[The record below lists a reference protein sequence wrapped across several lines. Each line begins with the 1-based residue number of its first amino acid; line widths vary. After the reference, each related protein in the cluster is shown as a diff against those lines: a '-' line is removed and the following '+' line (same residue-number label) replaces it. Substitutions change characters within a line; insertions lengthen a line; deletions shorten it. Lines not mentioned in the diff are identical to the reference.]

1 MCVTLLGGVIQ
12 ISAGFWL
19 LAIFMF
25 LNSALGSM
33 LVVRLRGIS
42 TAQFEERDNSGAVE
56 MKSVN
61 LDLYN

>member
-12 ISAGFWL
+12 ISAGFWI
-19 LAIFMF
+19 LAFFMF

-42 TAQFEERDNSGAVE
+42 SNEFQERENDGAVE